1 MVSSNIEKVLFQV
14 KWERFWSAMLATKWM
29 YSLSVRLMDDVDVKM
44 CRCVVVY
51 IWYDNKTKRNELII
65 CGVTTSDSKTLKQK

>member
-14 KWERFWSAMLATKWM
+14 KWERFWSAM
-29 YSLSVRLMDDVDVKM
+29 MDDVDVKM

-51 IWYDNKTKRNELII
+51 M
-65 CGVTTSDSKTLKQK
+65 

>member
-1 MVSSNIEKVLFQV
+1 
-14 KWERFWSAMLATKWM
+14 M

-51 IWYDNKTKRNELII
+51 MRYDNKTNDRATWKRNELTI
-65 CGVTTSDSKTLKQK
+65 CGVTRSDSKTLKQK